1 MKSTPVSNSLPERL
15 IHVIQGDYAVARDDS
30 SVLTAILGSCV
41 AACIR
46 DPVSGVGGMNH
57 FLLPEAKASSSVQ
70 VLYGAQSMELLI
82 NALLKAGAR
91 KDRLEAKIFGG
102 ARMIAGLSDI
112 GQSNGEFARRF
123 LRNENIPCIAES
135 LGGTKA
141 RRIRFWPASGRAK
154 QMLLGNVQSI
164 EPAPPVISP
173 KLTNDVELF

>member
-1 MKSTPVSNSLPERL
+1 MSDMPASSSPERL
-15 IHVIQGDYAVARDDS
+15 IHVIQGDYAIARDDFS
-30 SVLTAILGSCV
+30 ILTAILGSCV

-46 DPVSGVGGMNH
+46 DPQAEIGGMNH
-57 FLLPEAKASSSVQ
+57 FLLPEANASSSEQ

-91 KDRLEAKIFGG
+91 KERLEAKIFGG

-112 GQSNGEFARRF
+112 GQSNSEFARRF
-123 LRNENIPCIAES
+123 LRNEGIPCLAES

-154 QMLLGNVQSI
+154 QMLLGSVQSI
-164 EPAPPVISP
+164 EPTPPVTRQKPTS
-173 KLTNDVELF
+173 DVELF

>member
-1 MKSTPVSNSLPERL
+1 MSHIPADSQPERL

-46 DPVSGVGGMNH
+46 DPKAGVGGMNH
-57 FLLPEAKASSSVQ
+57 FLLPEARANSSEQ

-112 GQSNGEFARRF
+112 GQSNCEFARRF
-123 LRNENIPCIAES
+123 LRDEGIPCLAES

-141 RRIRFWPASGRAK
+141 RRIRFWPVSGRAR
-154 QMLLGNVQSI
+154 QMLLGNVHSV
-164 EPAPPVISP
+164 EPTPPATPP
-173 KLTNDVELF
+173 KPANDVELF

>member
-1 MKSTPVSNSLPERL
+1 MSDIPTDSQPERL
-15 IHVIQGDYAVARDDS
+15 IHVIQGDYAIARDDS

-46 DPVSGVGGMNH
+46 DSHAGIGGMNH
-57 FLLPEAKASSSVQ
+57 FLLPEAKASSSEQ

-123 LRNENIPCIAES
+123 LRNEGIPCLAES

-141 RRIRFWPASGRAK
+141 RRIRFWPASGHAK

-164 EPAPPVISP
+164 EPTPPVTRP
-173 KLTNDVELF
+173 KPTNDVELF

>member
-1 MKSTPVSNSLPERL
+1 MNGTSASTRPERL

-46 DPVSGVGGMNH
+46 DPQTGIGGMNH
-57 FLLPEAKASSSVQ
+57 FLLPEAKASSSEQ

-91 KDRLEAKIFGG
+91 KEKLEAKIFGG

-112 GQSNGEFARRF
+112 GRSNGEFALRF
-123 LRNENIPCIAES
+123 LRNEGIPCLAES

-154 QMLLGNVQSI
+154 QMLLGNVQSV
-164 EPAPPVISP
+164 EPTPPPPP
-173 KLTNDVELF
+173 KVAGNDVELF

>member
-1 MKSTPVSNSLPERL
+1 MSDPRASGQPERL

-46 DPVSGVGGMNH
+46 DPQVGIGGMNH
-57 FLLPEAKASSSVQ
+57 FLLPEAKTGSSEQ

-123 LRNENIPCIAES
+123 LRDENIPCLAES

-154 QMLLGNVQSI
+154 QLLLGNVQSV
-164 EPAPPVISP
+164 EPALPITRP
-173 KLTNDVELF
+173 KPTNDVELF

>member
-1 MKSTPVSNSLPERL
+1 MSDLQASGQFERL
-15 IHVIQGDYAVARDDS
+15 IHVIQGDYAVARNDS

-46 DPVSGVGGMNH
+46 DPHVGVGGMNH
-57 FLLPEAKASSSVQ
+57 FLLPEAKAGSSEQ
-70 VLYGAQSMELLI
+70 VLYGVQSMELLI
-82 NALLKAGAR
+82 NALLKAGGR

-123 LRNENIPCIAES
+123 LRDEGIPCLAES

-154 QMLLGNVQSI
+154 QMLLGNVQSV
-164 EPAPPVISP
+164 EPAPSITQP
-173 KLTNDVELF
+173 KPTNDIELF

>member
-1 MKSTPVSNSLPERL
+1 MTAGTSQPERL

-46 DPVSGVGGMNH
+46 DPIAGVGGMNH
-57 FLLPEAKASSSVQ
+57 FLLPESRSGSSDQ

-91 KDRLEAKIFGG
+91 KERLEAKIFGG

-112 GQSNGEFARRF
+112 GQSNGEFARGF
-123 LRNENIPCIAES
+123 LRDEGIPCLAES
-135 LGGTKA
+135 IGGTKA
-141 RRIRFWPASGRAK
+141 RRIRYWPASGRAK
-154 QMLLGNVQSI
+154 QMLLGSVQAI
-164 EPAPPVISP
+164 EPAPPVKTLKP
-173 KLTNDVELF
+173 ANDVELF

>member
-57 FLLPEAKASSSVQ
+57 FLLPEAKASSSEQ

-164 EPAPPVISP
+164 EPAPPVVSL